1 VVLTAS
7 SRRLHCPVLLIAH
20 SQGLQGCGCAVPVL
34 AEIFHTDRHCTATAA
49 ATSVFEVHPCILHL
63 SLSAPPLLYQSSNSS
78 QCTAAIE
85 ALMVLARVAN
95 FFTNGDSTTDLTDG
109 SRRNVANTAQTMEL
123 PMEDTRRGAME
134 DEVDEEAARPPYLHV
149 RMPSLQR

>member
-1 VVLTAS
+1 
-7 SRRLHCPVLLIAH
+7 
-20 SQGLQGCGCAVPVL
+20 
-34 AEIFHTDRHCTATAA
+34 
-49 ATSVFEVHPCILHL
+49 
-63 SLSAPPLLYQSSNSS
+63 
-78 QCTAAIE
+78 
-85 ALMVLARVAN
+85 MVLARVAN